1 MNADYQ
7 ALIATGLPFRIASQN
22 NGRARVYVGN
32 HSVSFFDNRR
42 NSAKLT
48 ALAPNVKRN
57 THQGRAM
64 AALVEDL
71 EAIRRELSRVE
82 REALSQAIQAA
93 PSRKAL
99 AL

>member
-7 ALIATGLPFRIASQN
+7 ALIATGLPFRIASQSQ
-22 NGRARVYVGN
+22 GRARVYVGS
-32 HSVSFFDNRR
+32 HFATFFDNRR
-42 NSAKLT
+42 NSAQLT
-48 ALAPNVKRN
+48 AIAPNVKRN

-99 AL
+99 VL